1 MVAGMSRVELDP
13 GRSARLELAVYD
25 AFDAKGTP
33 EFDARLRGIIELDER
48 LRAEQLAEL
57 GYLPSTTTGCI
68 AVLNVAAAIVETM
81 LGQSP

>member
-1 MVAGMSRVELDP
+1 MSPRAELDP
-13 GRSARLELAVYD
+13 GRSARLQIAVYD
-25 AFDAKGTP
+25 AFDARGSP
-33 EFDARLRGIIELDER
+33 DFDARLRGVVELDER

-57 GYLPSTTTGCI
+57 GYLPSTTAGCI